1 MKDFHLLS
9 LLRGLLF
16 ISISLSIMA
25 TNFQVMPAAQP
36 MDMLIWMA
44 HIIVEALLFVKV
56 KMMEDATLVMVLNIV
71 MVALSDSLLEVM
83 AMPDSK
89 S

>member
-1 MKDFHLLS
+1 MKEFYLLY

-16 ISISLSIMA
+16 IRISLSIMA
-25 TNFQVMPAAQP
+25 TNFQVMRAAQL
-36 MDMLIWMA
+36 MDMMIWMT
-44 HIIVEALLFVKV
+44 HIIVEAMLFVMV

>member
-16 ISISLSIMA
+16 IRISLSIMA
-25 TNFQVMPAAQP
+25 TNFQVMSAAQP
-36 MDMLIWMA
+36 MDMMIWMT